1 MNFKRA
7 SGLLE
12 KVTKKTFEKRG
23 FSQFELLTQWG
34 EIVGDRLAEIIRPLR
49 LSFKGNGL
57 GATLFIEVEGA
68 FIPEVDLQKDII
80 IERVNR
86 FYGYLAVSRIA
97 IRKSSNFDYVN
108 KIRSEKHDEKTAYSG
123 TEKSLDKRSIDLK
136 TLLDELEH
144 IKHDQFRESL
154 IEYCKLYLRNGKFS

>member
-1 MNFKRA
+1 MICILYN
-7 SGLLE
+7 LL
-12 KVTKKTFEKRG
+12 
-23 FSQFELLTQWG
+23 
-34 EIVGDRLAEIIRPLR
+34 
-49 LSFKGNGL
+49 
-57 GATLFIEVEGA
+57 
-68 FIPEVDLQKDII
+68 KDIII

-108 KIRSEKHDEKTAYSG
+108 KIRSEKNDEKTAYSG